1 MCLACFWGNEH
12 SSPPDYTIRRK
23 APRWIRVC
31 QSSSVFGAEARSGLC
46 SVKTHLTQPQN
57 TADVCQTDKKEIDS
71 LEPTKGVDSTRV
83 TAAKE
88 PPRTQT
94 RQREDNG
101 SRCELIWCQSAA
113 AARRGLTA
121 KRKCLIHPRW
131 FGSSRSYFLLD
142 EPYKALPDQ
151 RAWIISMETPFFF
164 WFFFSLFF
172 FFFFFFTVT
181 LRCPADVFI
190 QKKIRRAQRR
200 KRREWIPQTSGL
212 RGASGEEVE
221 GQSPGVRKETC
232 SGSFWMLQTM

>member
-1 MCLACFWGNEH
+1 MCLACFWGNKR

-23 APRWIRVC
+23 APRWIGVC
-31 QSSSVFGAEARSGLC
+31 QSSSVFRAEARSGLC

-57 TADVCQTDKKEIDS
+57 TAGVCQTDKEEIDS
-71 LEPTKGVDSTRV
+71 LEPTKSVDSTRV

-94 RQREDNG
+94 WQREDNG

-121 KRKCLIHPRW
+121 QRKCLIHPRW

-164 WFFFSLFF
+164 LLSFF
-172 FFFFFFTVT
+172 FFFFYSYTFAVRLMF
-181 LRCPADVFI
+181 LS
-190 QKKIRRAQRR
+190 R
-200 KRREWIPQTSGL
+200 KRSDVHSGG
-212 RGASGEEVE
+212 RGENEFLKRLDCEEPAVSRSKVRVPVFVRIRVRGRSG
-221 GQSPGVRKETC
+221 C
-232 SGSFWMLQTM
+232 